1 LKRLVATLCVALT
14 MFYAATMPAK
24 AGNQIQHTL
33 PIATAHQHSAIDVV
47 ASDATT
53 DDGADHADHHRDSPD
68 DQDRSDK
75 DSANGHHHHGDGGS
89 SALLPEAMAAA
100 TMVPTGSLRN
110 IGRETAITGLRSIEP
125 ERPPRNTSL
134 NT

>member
-1 LKRLVATLCVALT
+1 

-24 AGNQIQHTL
+24 AGNQIQHNL
-33 PIATAHQHSAIDVV
+33 PIATAHQHSALDVV

-53 DDGADHADHHRDSPD
+53 DDDADHADHHRDSPD
-68 DQDRSDK
+68 DQDRSDN
-75 DSANGHHHHGDGGS
+75 DSANGHHHHGDSGS
-89 SALLPEAMAAA
+89 SALLPEAMSGAA
-100 TMVPTGSLRN
+100 TGPTRSQRR
-110 IGRETAITGLRSIEP
+110 IGHETAIAGLRSIEP